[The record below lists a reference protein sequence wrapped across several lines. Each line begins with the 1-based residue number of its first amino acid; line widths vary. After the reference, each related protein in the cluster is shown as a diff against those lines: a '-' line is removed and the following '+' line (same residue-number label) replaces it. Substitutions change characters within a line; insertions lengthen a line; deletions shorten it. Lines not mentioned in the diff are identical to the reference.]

1 MPRLNV
7 QVGVELNCNEAW
19 SCFTAVRLLTARIQW
34 RSVYR
39 YIERAVGDNE
49 GLCCCDLIIVFY
61 FSMMWLTA
69 VLCKRMDQRLVE
81 RKENP
86 VACWLKSH
94 IFHSITANMWCVSQ
108 LDFNRYPGWQQE
120 VVFTAP
126 NQRAMWALQQTL
138 VHSCNICSCLMVF
151 SNQQLTS
158 TTPMR

>member
-1 MPRLNV
+1 MPRLNA

-108 LDFNRYPGWQQE
+108 LDFNRYPAGNKRLFLQHLTKEQCGLCNRHLC
-120 VVFTAP
+120 TA
-126 NQRAMWALQQTL
+126 
-138 VHSCNICSCLMVF
+138 V
-151 SNQQLTS
+151 TS
-158 TTPMR
+158 AAV